1 MVRRRHSISHKDG
14 VLYETKLKGST
25 KYQTV
30 KEKKKRN
37 KKFIFLSIVLIL
49 GAILFYFGSIGFSA
63 ISAANEVL
71 PDSISFRDII
81 SRSSL
86 KQTDGVTNIL
96 MLGKDQAA
104 GLTDTIQIVRIR
116 TDDDKVAMVSVPR
129 DLQVTIPGN
138 GKEKINAVYKTG
150 YSQSKASDKKGKE
163 ADGVKLL
170 ESTIKE
176 VVGVPIHYYVSL
188 DFVGLKS
195 VVDSL
200 GGVTVNVETA
210 FYDPQYP
217 KDYFTKSGEY
227 VKTDGYEPF
236 SVKAGEQKMD
246 GVTALKYSR
255 SRHGSNGEGSDFARA
270 ARQQQVVMAIKEK
283 ALSLGFLSN
292 PIKISNL
299 LESLGDHVKTDM
311 GIPEFKDFISHL
323 KDLDTSKIISKVL
336 STDSKDGL
344 LYSVN
349 ENGYY
354 IKPKAGDFSQV
365 QKFVQNIFKQE
376 DEIKPTVELY
386 NGSGTVGLATKF
398 AKRLEAYGIY
408 PDKIDTN
415 DERLSRTT
423 IYNGSGSSITFDEI
437 SSLLTNAKIESY
449 SEKNVIKIVI
459 GSDYGE

>member
-1 MVRRRHSISHKDG
+1 MRRRHSISNKDS

-37 KKFIFLSIVLIL
+37 RKFVFLSIVLIL

-71 PDSISFRDII
+71 PENISFRDII

-86 KQTDGVTNIL
+86 KQTDGITNIL
-96 MLGKDQAA
+96 LLGKDQAA
-104 GLTDTIQIVRIR
+104 GLTDTIQIVRLR
-116 TDDDKVAMVSVPR
+116 ASDDRVAMVSVPR

-138 GKEKINAVYKTG
+138 GKEKINAVYKIG
-150 YSQSKASDKKGKE
+150 YSNSKVSDKKGKE

-170 ESTIKE
+170 ESTVKE
-176 VVGVPIHYYVSL
+176 VVGVPIHYYVTL
-188 DFVGLKS
+188 DFIGLKS

-200 GGVTVNVETA
+200 GGITVDVETA

-217 KDYFTKSGEY
+217 KDYFTKTGEY

-236 SVKAGEQKMD
+236 SVKAGEQRMD

-255 SRHGSNGEGSDFARA
+255 SRHGSNGEDSDFARA

-283 ALSLGFLSN
+283 ALSLDFLTN

-311 GIPEFKDFISHL
+311 GVPEFKDFINNL
-323 KDLDTSKIISKVL
+323 KDLDTSKVISKVL

-344 LYSVN
+344 LISVN
-349 ENGYY
+349 EGGYY

-365 QKFVQNIFKQE
+365 QKFVQNIFDKE
-376 DEIKPTVELY
+376 DEIKPEVEIY
-386 NGSGTVGLATKF
+386 NGSGTAGLATKF
-398 AKRLEAYGIY
+398 AKRLEGVGIY
-408 PDKIDTN
+408 ADKVETN
-415 DERLSRTT
+415 DEEVSRTV
-423 IYNGSGSSITFDEI
+423 IYNGSGKTATFDEV

-449 SEKNVIKIVI
+449 SEKNIIKVVI